1 MTEIHGLEKRVGLHP
16 EVFQKANI
24 AGKALPVPDT
34 VKSAKECESR
44 AKMDA
49 CTMSSRQ
56 SSSKTVLGTSPTVPK
71 WLEQTAKANRVKSA
85 WRTYGKR
92 LSSLSSTGG
101 TILSTP

>member
-44 AKMDA
+44 
-49 CTMSSRQ
+49 
-56 SSSKTVLGTSPTVPK
+56 V
-71 WLEQTAKANRVKSA
+71 NRIPA
-85 WRTYGKR
+85 
-92 LSSLSSTGG
+92 GG
-101 TILSTP
+101 NYEAGA